1 MAALAEL
8 FEKLK
13 VSSSADE
20 RVAVAGELA
29 AAVKSAG
36 VSSLSTVAASLK
48 EAVEDASNPAAR
60 EGGLVAF
67 SKLVAEFG
75 RKAEPFLVSMVATLL
90 ERAADKVAPVRTAAE
105 DAAKAL
111 FAILNPYSTQDVLP
125 ALFDGMSQ
133 ARNWQ
138 TKVLALNLL
147 AGLAKTAPNQI
158 AASLSDIVPYL
169 TGECSTGVAHTSGGH
184 DYSLSG
190 ACIAAHCHAR
200 LPVHHAAS
208 GPWATQRPSAVAFL
222 MPVLVLT
229 HMPCCCLL
237 VFLSYRQHG

>member
-1 MAALAEL
+1 MPLRCMLCAEMAAFAEL

-13 VSSSADE
+13 AASSAEE
-20 RVAVAGELA
+20 RAAAAGEMV

-36 VSSLSTVAASLK
+36 ISSLSAVAASLK
-48 EAVEDASNPAAR
+48 DAVEDASNPSAR

-105 DAAKAL
+105 EAAKAL

-125 ALFDGMSQ
+125 ALFEGMGQ

-158 AASLSDIVPYL
+158 AAGLSDIVPNL
-169 TGECSTGVAHTSGGH
+169 TGGC
-184 DYSLSG
+184 
-190 ACIAAHCHAR
+190 
-200 LPVHHAAS
+200 
-208 GPWATQRPSAVAFL
+208 
-222 MPVLVLT
+222 
-229 HMPCCCLL
+229 
-237 VFLSYRQHG
+237 